1 MKHPTCCC
9 NDCKPCKPAPMQGVL
24 LPRIIASGRTWLR
37 RSCVSLTVEGLPC
50 QAQPPYA
57 LCSVSPCG
65 EPTWEP
71 CADGRPLHYLIT
83 VPLLCQVR
91 DACGCLHSGRTEI
104 STEVCL
110 NPTCPLPECWR
121 ASLMVL
127 PCVRLVCADC
137 SHTGCFSA
145 QLEVL
150 VEAHLLRCEP
160 CMTDTPCKPRCPELP
175 LYPQPCFQ

>member
-1 MKHPTCCC
+1 
-9 NDCKPCKPAPMQGVL
+9 MQGVL

-91 DACGCLHSGRTEI
+91 DACGCLHSGLRGKKADFAVVVHDDLAVFIHGNAAVHGAAQAHACDALGIDLQEQFADAVIHLEI
-104 STEVCL
+104 SD
-110 NPTCPLPECWR
+110 R
-121 ASLMVL
+121 
-127 PCVRLVCADC
+127 VR
-137 SHTGCFSA
+137 T
-145 QLEVL
+145 
-150 VEAHLLRCEP
+150 
-160 CMTDTPCKPRCPELP
+160 
-175 LYPQPCFQ
+175 